1 MMLLLLLLIS
11 TVTFAQNDP
20 EMQAFIDKELPHVI
34 EKYKQSKQPDYWV
47 PRFKIATRFQMTS
60 ISVDN
65 QDTQFIPMSVTMLDI
80 QYMRY
85 SHVFGIFRVFT
96 QTPMVASSTSLQESD
111 IFLQNVN
118 NTTIGVATGGGW
130 YLYDSRKVDT
140 GKGIGVMA
148 SFFGRW
154 NFGVANKTI
163 DNGEYLSSAGAEF
176 NLRVE
181 QNFYRNFGMI
191 YGFDIG
197 YDNFHFTKTDPVTEL
212 EQSLGSIAVNYGL
225 TIGFIF

>member
-1 MMLLLLLLIS
+1 MTLLLLLLICS
-11 TVTFAQNDP
+11 ISFAQEDLK
-20 EMQAFIDKELPHVI
+20 MQKYIDKELPKVI
-34 EKYKQSKQPDYWV
+34 EKYKQTKQPDYWV
-47 PRFKIATRFQMTS
+47 PRFKVATRFQATTIS
-60 ISVDN
+60 IDN
-65 QDTQFIPMSVTMLDI
+65 QDSQTIPMSVTMLDI
-80 QYMRY
+80 QYARY

-96 QTPMVASSTSLQESD
+96 QTPMKASSKALQESD

-118 NTTIGVATGGGW
+118 NTTVGVATGGGW
-130 YLYDSRKVDT
+130 YLHDSRKVDT
-140 GKGIGVMA
+140 GRGIGVMA

-154 NFGVANKTI
+154 NFGVANKTT
-163 DNGEYLSSAGAEF
+163 DNGEFLSSAGAEF

-197 YDNFHFTKTDPVTEL
+197 YDNFHFTKTDPVSEL